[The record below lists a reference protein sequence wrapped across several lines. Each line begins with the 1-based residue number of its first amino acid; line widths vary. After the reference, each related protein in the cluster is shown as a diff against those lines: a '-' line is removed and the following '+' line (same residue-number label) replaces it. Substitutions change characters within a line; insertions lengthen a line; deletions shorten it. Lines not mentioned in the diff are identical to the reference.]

1 MSYFSTL
8 GSTRQKFEFQL
19 KLLKSTLTVGMA
31 TIVSRL
37 MGFLRDMIFARY
49 FGASAATDAFF
60 LAFKI
65 PNFMRR
71 LFAEGSF
78 SLAFVPVLSE
88 ARANGDAAALKDLI
102 DHVAGTLLA
111 ILLVITAI
119 GVMAAP
125 VVLAIFAPGWWLEG
139 REEFA
144 LSAEMLRITF
154 PYLMLI
160 SLTALCG
167 GILNTFDRFLVP
179 ALTPVLLNVSLIL
192 AAVMLSGRMEVP
204 VKALAWGVLMAGI
217 AQLLI
222 QVPALMR
229 LGLLPRPRW
238 SWQHSGVRKVLRLM
252 IPTLIGSSVAQ
263 INLLIDSVLAT
274 FLISGSVTWL
284 YYSDRLME
292 FPLGVFGVAL
302 STVILP
308 SLSRKFA
315 QQSSQA
321 FSATIDWA
329 LRLALVI
336 TLPSAAGLVA
346 LATPILITMFH
357 YQAFQLSD
365 VEMTA
370 LSLSAYAL
378 GLPAFIAVK
387 ILAPGYYARQ
397 DTRTPVRIAI
407 ISMVSNMLMNFLF
420 VGVLL
425 SLSFKGPHMGL
436 ALASSLAA
444 YINAG
449 MLYRGLRSQGV
460 YIPEPGWLRVVLA
473 VFLASASMLLVLF
486 WFSAD
491 TSVWVADPAIER
503 GGRLALL
510 VGGGCLVY
518 FLTLIIAGLRR
529 HHLEKGAV

>member
-1 MSYFSTL
+1 
-8 GSTRQKFEFQL
+8 
-19 KLLKSTLTVGMA
+19 V
-31 TIVSRL
+31 V
-37 MGFLRDMIFARY
+37 FARY
-49 FGASAATDAFF
+49 FGASAETDAFF

-88 ARANGDAAALKDLI
+88 ARANGDSAALKELI
-102 DHVAGTLLA
+102 DHVTGTLLA

-119 GVMAAP
+119 GVLAAP

-139 REEFA
+139 REEFG

-160 SLTALCG
+160 SLTALSG
-167 GILNTFDRFLVP
+167 GILNSFDRFLVP

-192 AAVMLSGRMEVP
+192 AAIMLSGQMEVP
-204 VKALAWGVLMAGI
+204 VKGLAWGVLIAGV

-222 QVPALMR
+222 QAPALMR

-238 SWQHSGVRKVLRLM
+238 GWKHSGVRKVLRLM
-252 IPTLIGSSVAQ
+252 IPTLVGSSVAQ

-274 FLISGSVTWL
+274 FLVSGSVTWL

-308 SLSRKFA
+308 NLSRKFA
-315 QQSSQA
+315 QQSPQA
-321 FSATIDWA
+321 FSATLDWA
-329 LRLALVI
+329 LRLAMVI
-336 TLPSAAGLVA
+336 TIPAAVGLVV
-346 LATPILITMFH
+346 LATPILITMFQ
-357 YQAFQLSD
+357 YEAFQLSD

-387 ILAPGYYARQ
+387 VLAPGYYARQ
-397 DTRTPVRIAI
+397 DTKTPVKIAI
-407 ISMVSNMLMNFLF
+407 TAMVSNMLLNFLF

-425 SLSFKGPHMGL
+425 AMSFKGPHMGL

-449 MLYRGLRSQGV
+449 LLYRGLRLQGA
-460 YIPEPGWLRVVLA
+460 YQPEPGWFRVSAAVL
-473 VFLASASMLLVLF
+473 LASICMLAGIW

-491 TSVWVADPAIER
+491 ATVWVAEPAAAR
-503 GGRLALL
+503 AARLAWL
-510 VGGGCLVY
+510 VCGAVLVY
-518 FLTLIIAGLRR
+518 FVALFLAGFRK